1 MGVRF
6 SCWHTALKK
15 IVKNEALLKFSLH
28 HFQKDILSINVNFI
42 KKWWSDK
49 QGFLENATKC
59 FYAICQD
66 KIETVIKMVSRLIY
80 IFTEA
85 NGV

>member
-1 MGVRF
+1 MVVR
-6 SCWHTALKK
+6 
-15 IVKNEALLKFSLH
+15 
-28 HFQKDILSINVNFI
+28 Q
-42 KKWWSDK
+42 
-49 QGFLENATKC
+49 NAAKC

-66 KIETVIKMVSRLIY
+66 KIQSVIKMVSGLIY